1 MPELQIEADLNLEG
15 LTLHLEQDDPQDM
28 ADSMARMNRILE
40 KEIVECE
47 DGEQTITYNND
58 MVRVVFFYNP

>member
-28 ADSMARMNRILE
+28 EDSMARMNRILE

-58 MVRVVFFYNP
+58 MVREVFFYNP